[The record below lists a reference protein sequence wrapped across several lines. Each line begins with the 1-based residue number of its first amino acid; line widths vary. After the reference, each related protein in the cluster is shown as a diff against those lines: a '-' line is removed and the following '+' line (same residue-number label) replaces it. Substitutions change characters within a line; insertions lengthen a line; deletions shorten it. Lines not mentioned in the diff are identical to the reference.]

1 MNEVILPKLTPRDFS
16 ILEALLSEPPH
27 DDEALVAAVRRKLQ
41 LAQIVFAEDMPATIV
56 TRGSRVR
63 LGIDDRAPE
72 EWTLVLETHY
82 VPNAGHQL
90 LTTVRGLEM
99 LGLAEGARVVINLG
113 DRTEQIEILK
123 VLYQP
128 EAERRVAQPRS
139 GPTLVASRER
149 RGTTIDRRSRKPAP
163 DDDPGPSVA

>member
-1 MNEVILPKLTPRDFS
+1 MSEVILPKLTPRDFS
-16 ILEALLSEPPH
+16 TLEALLSEHPPN
-27 DDEALVAAVRRKLQ
+27 DEALVAAVRRKLQ
-41 LAQIVFAEDMPATIV
+41 LAQIAFVENIPATIV
-56 TRGSRVR
+56 TLGSRIR
-63 LGIDDRAPE
+63 LSIDGRPPE

-90 LTTVRGLEM
+90 LTTVRGIEM

-128 EAERRVAQPRS
+128 EAERKVAQPRS
-139 GPTLVASRER
+139 G
-149 RGTTIDRRSRKPAP
+149 RRS
-163 DDDPGPSVA
+163 